1 MTCERFQTTLVSEV
15 PIATRVGK
23 FTRNPFREPVSLQST
38 SSLTWPRREK
48 NISKYRTSTLTTT
61 IRLETLIYSA
71 VLSSTKKKINIWL
84 SVMFRNW
91 RSGIF
96 YRSMVYSKF
105 HANRKLVVYSWP
117 KEYSTIW
124 NISYVFNIH
133 FVRNI
138 SYFIQKCRTNRS
150 SMKYKV

>member
-61 IRLETLIYSA
+61 IHLETLIYSA
-71 VLSSTKKKINIWL
+71 VLFSTKKKKLIYGYLWCLEIGDLASFIVRWFTVNFTRIESL
-84 SVMFRNW
+84 SSTVDLK
-91 RSGIF
+91 SIQLYEIF
-96 YRSMVYSKF
+96 HTSLISISKKYFLFYSKM
-105 HANRKLVVYSWP
+105 SD
-117 KEYSTIW
+117 
-124 NISYVFNIH
+124 
-133 FVRNI
+133 
-138 SYFIQKCRTNRS
+138 
-150 SMKYKV
+150 